1 MEACCRAGPC
11 EEVFGPKLAAWDLRV
26 YRRRGL
32 GRLQRA
38 MLASV
43 PSTQVKGARVLEIGG
58 GIGVLQAEL
67 LRRGAASG
75 EVIELV
81 GAYAP
86 YATELAS
93 ELGVADRSSFRV
105 ADVLAD
111 PATTAPADAV
121 LLDKVICCSPEGLE
135 LVRVAAGLTLGT
147 LVLSYP
153 RPTPLVRFA
162 AWAQDLWFR
171 LARRSYRFYVRPA
184 GAIAAAAA
192 AQGLEKVGSG
202 RSGIWEHAT
211 FSRPRGRSVLPTET
225 GTGTP
230 TEKPAE
236 IPTEIPAEIA
246 AGTSTEGPAE
256 GPARAPAKPPT
267 KAPTKEPA

>member
-43 PSTQVKGARVLEIGG
+43 PSGQVQGGRVLEIGG

-111 PATTAPADAV
+111 PTSAAPADAV

-135 LVRVAAGLTLGT
+135 LVHVAAGLTRGT

-162 AWAQDLWFR
+162 AWAQHLWFR
-171 LARRSYRFYVRPA
+171 LVRRSYRFYVRPA

-192 AQGLEKVGSG
+192 AEGLEKVGSG

-211 FSRPRGRSVLPTET
+211 FSRPRHRSARPTATPTET
-225 GTGTP
+225 P
-230 TEKPAE
+230 TV
-236 IPTEIPAEIA
+236 
-246 AGTSTEGPAE
+246 TSVMTSPESPAE
-256 GPARAPAKPPT
+256 GPA
-267 KAPTKEPA
+267 